1 MKPQALADALI
12 RPRRLLGEGL
22 PGEARLLDGDR
33 DLALYF
39 RGDAGAPR
47 RALLV
52 HGWETDHRDMDHIAS
67 VLSEHGA
74 WCVLPDLPAHG
85 GSTGETMMIPDGA
98 EALVAIDRKHG
109 PFDLC
114 VAHSMGCAIA
124 LAGMSKGLR
133 VKAVAFL
140 ASPSNYVKQLSLS
153 ARAAGAPEPL
163 VAAALDILR
172 KRRPELDD
180 IDSVAMAKHLTMPGL
195 LVVAGRDQVLDP
207 QDSRKLEV
215 VWPDCVMLDLPDA
228 SHRSVL
234 RDAAVID
241 AIVKLVG

>member
-1 MKPQALADALI
+1 
-12 RPRRLLGEGL
+12 
-22 PGEARLLDGDR
+22 
-33 DLALYF
+33 
-39 RGDAGAPR
+39 
-47 RALLV
+47 
-52 HGWETDHRDMDHIAS
+52 
-67 VLSEHGA
+67 
-74 WCVLPDLPAHG
+74 
-85 GSTGETMMIPDGA
+85 MMIPDGA
-98 EALVAIDRKHG
+98 EALVAVDRKYG

-124 LAGMSKGLR
+124 LAGMAKGLR
-133 VKAVAFL
+133 VKAAAFL

-163 VAAALDILR
+163 VTAALDVLR
-172 KRRPELDD
+172 ARRPELDD
-180 IDSVAMAKHLTMPGL
+180 IDSLAMAKHLTMPGL

-207 QDSRKLEV
+207 QDSRKLEGA
-215 VWPDCVMLDLPDA
+215 WPDCVMLDLPDA